1 MNTREL
7 KQWVVD
13 NKIGEKI
20 REDFSLSIES
30 NDDLGFE
37 GEGTKGIEKEN
48 VSISIDSISVKI
60 KDWNLTDEKE
70 DLENEF
76 IEVNCTILREEKKI
90 AEYRTLYNF
99 SGELID
105 DFIVF
110 DNVYE
115 TMRKKIKG
123 ELLDE
128 VLKVLVKNKMDDNLI
143 KEIKGM
149 RD

>member
-7 KQWVVD
+7 KKWVVD

-20 REDFSLSIES
+20 REDFSLSIE
-30 NDDLGFE
+30 NNEDLAFE

-76 IEVNCTILREEKKI
+76 IEVNCTMLSEDNKI

-123 ELLDE
+123 EVLSEVIE
-128 VLKVLVKNKMDDNLI
+128 VLANNKVEEKLLN
-143 KEIKGM
+143 EIKGM